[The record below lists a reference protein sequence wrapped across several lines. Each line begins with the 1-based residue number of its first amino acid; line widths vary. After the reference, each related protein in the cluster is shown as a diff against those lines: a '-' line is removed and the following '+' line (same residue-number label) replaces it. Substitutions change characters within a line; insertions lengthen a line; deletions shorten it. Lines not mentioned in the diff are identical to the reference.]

1 LKSKGTLDRIKRD
14 YELIVDMIVN
24 SVAYR
29 AGGKV
34 GDVTVDEISEA
45 VSTPGTFVWVGLVQ
59 PDGELLR
66 KMQEEFSLHDLA
78 IEDALLAH
86 QRPKIEAY
94 GESIFIVVKTAQL
107 VNGAVDYGETHLFAG
122 SSFLLTVRHG
132 ASSSYAPL
140 RARIE
145 ENSKLLSKG
154 PGAALYAILDFVVDN
169 YRSTADAYQSAFARL
184 ESSMFK
190 SAFDDVAIEKVYNL
204 RRDLLVLRNATLPV
218 IDICGQLIRFHEE
231 IVARDL
237 RAYLRDVRDHA
248 HQVINT
254 IDSMHEMLTN
264 AMHVNLALVTVRQ
277 NEVVK
282 RLASWGAI
290 LVVPT
295 IVFSLYGMNFEHMPE
310 LKSIWGYPV
319 TLAVTALACGL
330 VGWRFKRSGW
340 L

>member
-1 LKSKGTLDRIKRD
+1 MDT
-14 YELIVDMIVN
+14 IVN

-29 AGGKV
+29 AGRKV
-34 GDVTVDEISEA
+34 GDVTVDEISE
-45 VSTPGTFVWVGLVQ
+45 VVKEPDTFVWVGLVQ
-59 PDGELLR
+59 PDEIFLR
-66 KMQEEFSLHDLA
+66 KMQEEFGLHDLA

-94 GESIFIVVKTAQL
+94 GDSIFIVVKTAQL
-107 VNGAVDYGETHLFAG
+107 VDGAVNYGETHLFAG
-122 SSFLLTVRHG
+122 VDFLLTVRHG

-140 RARIE
+140 RTRVEQNA
-145 ENSKLLSKG
+145 KLLAKG
-154 PGAALYAILDFVVDN
+154 PGAALHAILDFVVDN
-169 YRSTADAYQSAFARL
+169 YRSIVDVYQAEFTRL

-190 SAFDDVAIEKVYNL
+190 SAFDEVAITKVYNL
-204 RRDLLVLRNATLPV
+204 RRDLLVLRNAALPV
-218 IDICGQLIRFHEE
+218 VEICGQLIRFHDA
-231 IVARDL
+231 IVPKDL

-248 HQVINT
+248 QQIIST
-254 IDSMHEMLTN
+254 IDSLHEMLTN

-282 RLASWGAI
+282 RLAGWGAI
-290 LVVPT
+290 LIVPT

-310 LKSIWGYPV
+310 LKSTWGYPL
-319 TLAVTALACGL
+319 TLAVTAAICGL